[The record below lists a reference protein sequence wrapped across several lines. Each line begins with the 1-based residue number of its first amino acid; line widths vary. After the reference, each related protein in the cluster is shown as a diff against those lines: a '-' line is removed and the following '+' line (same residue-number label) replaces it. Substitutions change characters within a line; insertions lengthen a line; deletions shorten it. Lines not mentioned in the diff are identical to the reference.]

1 MIPPLDAY
9 LAARPV
15 NTARSYRRSITSW
28 LDWLGKEPARAT
40 QRDARQW
47 AATLAACY
55 RPASTAAKL
64 SACASFHSWLV
75 EQGLARANPF
85 EEITRPYTPR
95 HGASRVLSVAEVRRL
110 NGYLDGPFKVL
121 DPVDLPPSRLRD
133 RALVGFLLATG
144 RWPSEIAALR
154 WDDLNTQAGQPMLR
168 WAGGVQAIPEHVH
181 TAILDWHEAEVWL
194 ILPAYYLWR
203 RRQLYNNLPTVGP
216 LDPDGHITPAQ
227 IAAIVR
233 KVGKRAG
240 IPDLSPGAIRNTFAA
255 LHLTTTGDA
264 EATARTLGHTGTET
278 LSRLMDSPRGA
289 AAMREFGAV
298 LEALR

>member
-1 MIPPLDAY
+1 VTPPLDAY

-28 LDWLGKEPARAT
+28 LDWLGKEPAHAT

-85 EEITRPYTPR
+85 DGAQRPTVPHYANST
-95 HGASRVLSVAEVRRL
+95 VLTVAEVRRL
-110 NGYLDGPFKVL
+110 NSYLDAPPLRVL
-121 DPVDLPPSRLRD
+121 DPADLPPSRLRD

-144 RWPSEIAALR
+144 RWPSEIAGLR
-154 WDDLNTQAGQPMLR
+154 WSNLLNDGDLWTLEDHQ
-168 WAGGVQAIPEHVH
+168 VIPARSVRNIE
-181 TAILDWHEAEVWL
+181 DWHRAEDW
-194 ILPAYYLWR
+194 IIRPGAYLWR
-203 RRQLYNNLPTVGP
+203 RRQTYNNLPTVGP
-216 LDPDGHITPAQ
+216 LDPDGHITPCQ

-240 IPDLSPGAIRNTFAA
+240 IPDLSPGALRNTFAA
-255 LHLTTTGDA
+255 LHLATTGDMDT
-264 EATARTLGHTGTET
+264 TARALGHTDTTT
-278 LSRLMDSPRGA
+278 LGRLVDSPRGA

-298 LEALR
+298 LDALR